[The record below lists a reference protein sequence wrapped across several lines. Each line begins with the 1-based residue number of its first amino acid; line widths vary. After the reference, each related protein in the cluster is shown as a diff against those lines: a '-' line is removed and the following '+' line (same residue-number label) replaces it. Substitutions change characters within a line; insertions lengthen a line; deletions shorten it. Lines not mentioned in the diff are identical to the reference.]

1 MADKTP
7 KTGKPKKKP
16 AAAAPRRSSSSAPRP
31 YKSNK
36 PLFSAGTIITLVTF
50 ILVVV
55 VAVYIG
61 QKQETDAAN
70 ATPEGGEPVY
80 VFTDADG
87 NPSSIKV
94 ESEDGEAVQL
104 DLNEENVWQLVLPVE
119 AEAEQSMAGAAATQ
133 VKAINVVTPE
143 INGAAAD
150 FGLDNPAYVI
160 TIKFSDGQT
169 HTLEIGDIAISGNGY
184 YARLDKG
191 KIMLVGLSG
200 IDALKQ
206 LVDFPPYLN
215 PPTPT
220 SLPPTETA
228 VPVADTPTISPTD
241 VTVTPTP

>member
-1 MADKTP
+1 MAEKTP
-7 KTGKPKKKP
+7 KTAKAKKKP
-16 AAAAPRRSSSSAPRP
+16 TAAAAPRRSSSSAPRP

-55 VAVYIG
+55 VAVYISR
-61 QKQETDAAN
+61 KQETDKAN
-70 ATPEGGEPVY
+70 ATPEGGEPAY

-87 NPSSIKV
+87 NPTSIKV
-94 ESEDGEAVQL
+94 ESEQGEAVQL
-104 DLNEENVWQLVLPVE
+104 DLNEQNAWELLLPAK

-143 INGAAAD
+143 LSGAAATY
-150 FGLDNPAYVI
+150 GLDTPAYVI

-169 HTLEIGDIAISGNGY
+169 HTLEVGDLAISGNGY

-200 IDALKQ
+200 IDALIQ

-220 SLPPTETA
+220 ALPATETP
-228 VPVADTPTISPTD
+228 VPVDTPTAPPVE